1 MAVLLSLATAAA
13 PLARGQSLPDRG
25 GGEGALSPQVERRI
39 GEEYMREIRGNPAY
53 VDDPEVSDYLNTLGE
68 KLVAVAPPIGFDF
81 EFFALR
87 DPSINAFALP
97 GGFVGV
103 HSGLMLATDNES
115 ELASVLAHE
124 ISHVTQRHI
133 SRMASAAEQ
142 SQLPTAIAVMAA
154 ILLARS
160 RPDLATG
167 AVAMAQ
173 AHDIQYQLNYTRD
186 FEREAD
192 RIGFQT
198 LAAAGFDTHA
208 MPAFFEKMQRLT
220 RLADDGTMPS
230 YLRTHPVTSER
241 IAEAEN
247 RAASQPYRQRV
258 DSVEYQ
264 LVRAKLRAE
273 IGQPHEAVEHFSAA
287 VGERRYASEAAAR
300 YGLTSA
306 LLRAGQAAQAADE
319 LARLRKLGVE
329 SPMIATLDARIR
341 QARGDDAGAATV
353 LEQAMAHF
361 AHRKPVLY
369 AYIGLLHKEG
379 RYAEAR
385 DLIGGE
391 LKLYPKDVRLHALYA
406 KTYAALG
413 KKLLQHQAQAEVY
426 VLQGSYPAAIE
437 QLMLA
442 RSAGDGE
449 FYQVSIVE
457 ARLKELRQK
466 SAQDAQRAA
475 PR

>member
-1 MAVLLSLATAAA
+1 MAVLLCVATAVA
-13 PLARGQSLPDRG
+13 PQAFGQSLPDLG
-25 GGEGALSPQVERRI
+25 GGDGALSPQVERRI
-39 GEEYMREIRGNPAY
+39 GEEYMREIRVNPAY
-53 VDDPEVSDYLNTLGE
+53 VGDPEVADYLNTLGS
-68 KLVAVAPPIGFDF
+68 KLVAVTPGVGFDF
-81 EFFALR
+81 EFFAVR
-87 DPSINAFALP
+87 DPAINAFALP

-103 HSGLMLATDNES
+103 HTGLILATDNES

-133 SRMASAAEQ
+133 SRMVSAAEQ

-173 AHDIQYQLNYTRD
+173 ARDIQYQLNYTRD

-192 RIGFQT
+192 RIGFQR
-198 LAAAGFDTHA
+198 LASAGFDTHA

-220 RLADDGTMPS
+220 RLADDGTVPS

-241 IAEAEN
+241 IADALN
-247 RAASQPYRQRV
+247 RAADQPYRQRV
-258 DSVEYQ
+258 DSVEYR

-287 VGERRYASEAAAR
+287 VRERRYADEAAAR
-300 YGLTSA
+300 YGLASA
-306 LLRAGQAAQAADE
+306 LLRAGQAAEAADE
-319 LARLRKLGVE
+319 LARLGGLDVA

-341 QARGDDAGAATV
+341 QARGDDAGAAAI

-369 AYIGLLHKEG
+369 AYVDLLHQAG

-385 DLIGGE
+385 DLIARE
-391 LKLYPKDVRLHALYA
+391 LKLYPRDVRLHALYA

-442 RSAGDGE
+442 RSAGDGD

-457 ARLKELRQK
+457 ARLKELREK
-466 SAQDAQRAA
+466 HARELRPASR
-475 PR
+475 

>member
-1 MAVLLSLATAAA
+1 MAMLLSLAIGAA
-13 PLARGQSLPDRG
+13 PQAFGQSLPDLG
-25 GGEGALSPQVERRI
+25 GGDGALSPQVERRI
-39 GEEYMREIRGNPAY
+39 GEEYMREIRVNPAY
-53 VDDPEVSDYLNTLGE
+53 VDDPEVADYLNTLGAR
-68 KLVAVAPPIGFDF
+68 LVAATPRAGFDF

-87 DPSINAFALP
+87 DPAINAFALP

-103 HSGLMLATDNES
+103 HTGLMLATDNES

-133 SRMASAAEQ
+133 SRMVSAAEQ

-160 RPDLATG
+160 RPDLAGG

-173 AHDIQYQLNYTRD
+173 ARDIQYQLNYTRD

-198 LAAAGFDTHA
+198 LAAA
-208 MPAFFEKMQRLT
+208 
-220 RLADDGTMPS
+220 DDGTMPS

-241 IAEAEN
+241 IADALN
-247 RAASQPYRQRV
+247 RAADQPYRQRV
-258 DSVEYQ
+258 DGIEYQ

-273 IGQPHEAVEHFSAA
+273 IGQPREAVEHFTAA
-287 VGERRYASEAAAR
+287 VGERRYANEAAAR
-300 YGLTSA
+300 YGLASA
-306 LLRAGQAAQAADE
+306 LLRAGQPAEAADE
-319 LARLRKLGVE
+319 LARMRKLDVS

-341 QARGDDAGAATV
+341 QARGDDTGAAAT

-369 AYIGLLHKEG
+369 AYIALLHQAG
-379 RYAEAR
+379 RYDEAR
-385 DLIGGE
+385 DLIARE
-391 LKLYPKDVRLHALYA
+391 LKLYPRDVRLHALYA

-442 RSAGDGE
+442 RSADDGD

-457 ARLKELRQK
+457 ARLKELRERH
-466 SAQDAQRAA
+466 AQEQRPAT
-475 PR
+475 R